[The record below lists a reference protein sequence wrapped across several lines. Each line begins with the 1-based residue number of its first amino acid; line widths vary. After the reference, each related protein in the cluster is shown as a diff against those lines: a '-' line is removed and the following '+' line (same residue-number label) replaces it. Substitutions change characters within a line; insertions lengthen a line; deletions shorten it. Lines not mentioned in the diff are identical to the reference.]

1 MKYQI
6 FLHHYYAFSIW
17 RIIKMNNLHIKKI
30 PLVSAHVI
38 LIFSSS
44 LTFYISIQK

>member
-1 MKYQI
+1 
-6 FLHHYYAFSIW
+6 
-17 RIIKMNNLHIKKI
+17 MNNLHIKKI

-44 LTFYISIQK
+44 TFYISIQK